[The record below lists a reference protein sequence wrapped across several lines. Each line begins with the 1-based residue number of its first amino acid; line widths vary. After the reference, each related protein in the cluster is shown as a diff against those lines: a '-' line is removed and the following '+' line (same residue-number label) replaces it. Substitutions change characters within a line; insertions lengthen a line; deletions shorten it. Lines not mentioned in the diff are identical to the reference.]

1 MKKLNKKG
9 FTIVELVI
17 VIAVIAI
24 LAAVL
29 IPTFSG
35 VVDKA
40 NKSSAM
46 QAAKSEYTLYL
57 TEHADEVSDKMDLDI
72 VVRKGDVTY
81 VFEVTNGQFN
91 AEGKV
96 DNSYSSVG
104 KDDLTKLK
112 SEEIT
117 VEPGDWSANYQN
129 YYSDEECTTKITTT
143 GGVAPAFSACYK
155 IVRNAIEGQNPDV
168 AIYKAADR

>member
-40 NKSSAM
+40 NQSAAL
-46 QAAKSEYTLYL
+46 QKARNEYTEVMAKDLADGKLDGKEGTSVNYIGVTGNFSATEASGSWYVDTANNTYILKEVVYNTKYL
-57 TEHADEVSDKMDLDI
+57 VS
-72 VVRKGDVTY
+72 
-81 VFEVTNGQFN
+81 FNGT
-91 AEGKV
+91 
-96 DNSYSSVG
+96 SWSV
-104 KDDLTKLK
+104 
-112 SEEIT
+112 
-117 VEPGDWSANYQN
+117 
-129 YYSDEECTTKITTT
+129 TTKT
-143 GGVAPAFSACYK
+143 A
-155 IVRNAIEGQNPDV
+155 
-168 AIYKAADR
+168 